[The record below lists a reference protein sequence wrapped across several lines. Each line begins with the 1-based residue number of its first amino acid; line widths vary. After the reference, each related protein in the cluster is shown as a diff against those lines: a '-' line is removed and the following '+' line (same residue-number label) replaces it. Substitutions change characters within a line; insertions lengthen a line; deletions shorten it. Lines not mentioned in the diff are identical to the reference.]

1 MQMRTLS
8 LSMEVALVPYTMLDF
23 TALEKKL
30 TLSTVLLADNPAMK
44 KSQLATTM
52 KMQVYTALM
61 VSLFQSYVTG
71 VV

>member
-1 MQMRTLS
+1 
-8 LSMEVALVPYTMLDF
+8 MEVALIPYTMLNF

-44 KSQLATTM
+44 KSQFATTM